1 MDSNTYYQLT
11 RYLDEL
17 TLPAEFTEAQR
28 RSFKAKTKHY
38 ILINGLLYKRNR
50 RNPQRPLRVIKL
62 SEVEMILYSFHKDPL
77 AGHFGFNETFRAI
90 SEQYFWPQMGN
101 DIKGHVKLC
110 DICEKNR
117 SLFEQNRCIRLKL
130 EDPLTD
136 LECTSR

>member
-1 MDSNTYYQLT
+1 M
-11 RYLDEL
+11 DEL

-62 SEVEMILYSFHKDPL
+62 SEVEMILYSFHKDLL

-90 SEQYFWPQMGN
+90 SERYFWPQMGN
-101 DIKGHVKLC
+101 DIKGHVKSC
-110 DICEKNR
+110 DICQKNR

-136 LECTSR
+136 LEWTSWGHYL